1 MTSLAQRLR
10 SGDKIVTAW
19 SGLAVPI
26 VTELLARGGY
36 EAVTL
41 DMQHGQH
48 DMASVREG
56 LVSLT
61 LAGAHRIVRVPVG
74 DNAMASRALDV
85 GAEAVIAPM
94 INSRADAEAFAAAMK
109 YPPVGARSWGPHR
122 AAMLAGQTPP
132 DYLAG
137 ANDSLLSFAMIE
149 TPEAIAAL
157 EDILSVPGIDGVF
170 VGPSDLSLTLSHG
183 AGLDPGGERTQ
194 SAAADIARRTLAA
207 GKLAGIYCLE
217 PEKVGEAVAMGYS
230 LMAFGNDMS
239 LIMDAAGGA
248 VKSTRV

>member
-26 VTELLARGGY
+26 VAELLARGGY

-56 LVSLT
+56 MASLT
-61 LAGAHRIVRVPVG
+61 LAGAHRIVRIPVG
-74 DNAMASRALDV
+74 GNAMASRVLDV

-94 INSRADAEAFAAAMK
+94 INNRADAEAFAAAMK
-109 YPPVGARSWGPHR
+109 FPPVGARSWGPHR
-122 AAMLAGQTPP
+122 AAMLAGKTSS

-137 ANDSLLSFAMIE
+137 ANDSLLSLAMIE

-170 VGPSDLSLTLSHG
+170 VGPSDLSLTLSQG
-183 AGLDPGGERTQ
+183 LSLDPGGERTQ
-194 SAAADIARRTLAA
+194 KAATDIARRTLAA
-207 GKLAGIYCLE
+207 GKVAGIFCLE
-217 PEKVGEAVAMGYS
+217 PGKVQEAIGMGYS
-230 LMAFGNDMS
+230 LMAFGS
-239 LIMDAAGGA
+239 DAFLLMEASQA
-248 VKSTRV
+248 ALKSSRV